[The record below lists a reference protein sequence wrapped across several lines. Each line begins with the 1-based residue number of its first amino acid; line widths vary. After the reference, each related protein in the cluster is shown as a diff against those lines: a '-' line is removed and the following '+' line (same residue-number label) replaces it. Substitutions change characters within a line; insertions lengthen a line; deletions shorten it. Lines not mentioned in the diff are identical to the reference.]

1 VRKFLFLLCIPLFG
15 LSPKLKAQEFRVLP
29 TIIIGNDTVPLVY
42 MPGVSIVSTRK
53 FKSVRDERVYRK
65 LVRDVEK
72 VYPYAKLAGVKYFDL
87 NEELKGVENKRE
99 RKKLAKQTER
109 EIKDEFSGQLKNLTV
124 TQGRILIKLIDRETS
139 DTGYEVVKE
148 LRGGFSAVFWQGLAR
163 IFGHNL
169 KAKYDP
175 KGEDREIEQII
186 RNIEYRKNNVVNS
199 IIIRK

>member
-1 VRKFLFLLCIPLFG
+1 MKKFVFLLFIISFW

-29 TIIIGNDTVPLVY
+29 TIIIGNDTIPLVY

-53 FKSVRDERVYRK
+53 FKSVKEERVYRK

-72 VYPYAKLAGVKYFDL
+72 VYPYAKLAGVKYYEL
-87 NEELKGVENKRE
+87 NENLKGVENRRE
-99 RKKLAKQTER
+99 RKKLAKQTED
-109 EIKDEFSGQLKNLTV
+109 EIKDEFSGQLKSLTV

-169 KAKYDP
+169 KANYDP
-175 KGEDREIEQII
+175 RGEDREIEQII
-186 RNIEYRKNNVVNS
+186 RNIEHREKNVVNS
-199 IIIRK
+199 IIIK